1 MLLYFLKF
9 YCLKETTMKNVREL
23 VLVSLFAAITCILSI
38 VSIPLPFTPVPI
50 TLQLLAVTMSSAI
63 LGKRLGFYS
72 QAVYTLLGAVG
83 LPVFAGGKAGF
94 SVLFGPTGGYIFGFM
109 ASAFVIG
116 WLIEIFASKQQ
127 NPKAEY
133 LTILFSMVAGL
144 LVIYTFGVI
153 QLMLVAKLSL
163 IQGLLGGVTPF
174 ILADIIKIALGS
186 SVAYSVRKSLIKSSL
201 ILS

>member
-1 MLLYFLKF
+1 
-9 YCLKETTMKNVREL
+9 
-23 VLVSLFAAITCILSI
+23 
-38 VSIPLPFTPVPI
+38 
-50 TLQLLAVTMSSAI
+50 
-63 LGKRLGFYS
+63 
-72 QAVYTLLGAVG
+72 
-83 LPVFAGGKAGF
+83 
-94 SVLFGPTGGYIFGFM
+94 M

-133 LTILFSMVAGL
+133 MTILFSMVAGL

-163 IQGLLGGVTPF
+163 IQGLIGGVTPF

>member
-1 MLLYFLKF
+1 
-9 YCLKETTMKNVREL
+9 MKNVREL

-50 TLQLLAVTMSSAI
+50 TLQLLAVTMSSAV

-83 LPVFAGGKAGF
+83 LPVFAGGKSGF

-133 LTILFSMVAGL
+133 MTILFSMVAGL

-201 ILS
+201 ILN